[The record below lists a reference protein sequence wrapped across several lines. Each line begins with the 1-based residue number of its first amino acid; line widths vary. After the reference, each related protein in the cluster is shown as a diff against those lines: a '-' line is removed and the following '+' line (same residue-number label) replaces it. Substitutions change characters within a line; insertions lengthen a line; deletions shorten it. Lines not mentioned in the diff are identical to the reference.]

1 MEKIINYIKQQR
13 LLKAS
18 SKKIEVKKNII
29 VENQRH
35 YITHTIKDD
44 IRTKQLIWYEH
55 VQRINDEQILKQVLD
70 LETDKKTQTKK
81 IA

>member
-29 VENQRH
+29 VENRRH

-55 VQRINDEQILKQVLD
+55 VQRINDEQILKQALD

>member
-29 VENQRH
+29 EENQRH

-55 VQRINDEQILKQVLD
+55 VQRISDEQILKQVLD